1 MFRTLNKSK
10 IAFVLAIL
18 FGISLFFF
26 KSGSSYSNLFNSDS
40 VVAKVS
46 NTSISTTKFNRTM
59 QMNIDKFNQMIGKSM
74 NGDEIRAFQIHSLA
88 LSALITE
95 AVFEDEYDKINFK
108 LDEEVIAK
116 NTKERIPQLY
126 DKNNKLNE
134 IYLNTFL
141 QQQQL
146 KLEDIVQI
154 IDYETRDKYFDD
166 AFFNIN
172 YSRYFSDNINKFNTQ
187 ERKISYLEIPLDQIY
202 LDENLNKDGEK
213 FNKEL
218 DSYFNENTNNYM
230 KDEKRNVDFIII
242 DKKLLSI
249 NFIPSDNEI
258 KEYFKLNKDLFF
270 EEEKRSFIQYNFKT
284 LEEAKA
290 FKEKIN
296 NQNFEDIKDIIEYS
310 KKDNLQYNEF
320 KNLKSNE
327 ILDEI
332 ADPLFK
338 LDLNQQSDIIET
350 SLAKHILILQSI
362 SSAYQKNLAE
372 VKDEIKNT
380 IVKIET
386 DNYQNELSDSINE
399 MVLNGL
405 SIEEISKKFN
415 LEIDTLKN
423 VTRNYNKYE
432 KSKEAIFKS
441 LIPQAFITNK
451 DFVSDV
457 NIINDN
463 ISYIFNVTKI
473 QTSIPENLLDIRD
486 VVINDYINSKKI
498 KQMKLDSEKN
508 RSNKLYVSNL
518 AKKYNKEITQIT
530 LSKNSN
536 DIPYN
541 LITNIFDSNI
551 SDNISNV
558 YNNILY
564 TVKINDIM
572 ISEKNESNEIISINN
587 DLRGSFGQELTSL
600 KKITTN
606 DNLVNAILEQY

>member
-1 MFRTLNKSK
+1 MK
-10 IAFVLAIL
+10 
-18 FGISLFFF
+18 
-26 KSGSSYSNLFNSDS
+26 
-40 VVAKVS
+40 
-46 NTSISTTKFNRTM
+46 
-59 QMNIDKFNQMIGKSM
+59 
-74 NGDEIRAFQIHSLA
+74 
-88 LSALITE
+88 
-95 AVFEDEYDKINFK
+95 
-108 LDEEVIAK
+108 
-116 NTKERIPQLY
+116 
-126 DKNNKLNE
+126 
-134 IYLNTFL
+134 
-141 QQQQL
+141 
-146 KLEDIVQI
+146 
-154 IDYETRDKYFDD
+154 
-166 AFFNIN
+166 
-172 YSRYFSDNINKFNTQ
+172 
-187 ERKISYLEIPLDQIY
+187 
-202 LDENLNKDGEK
+202 NLNKDGEK

-572 ISEKNESNEIISINN
+572 ISEK
-587 DLRGSFGQELTSL
+587 
-600 KKITTN
+600 K
-606 DNLVNAILEQY
+606 

>member
-1 MFRTLNKSK
+1 MFRKLNKSK